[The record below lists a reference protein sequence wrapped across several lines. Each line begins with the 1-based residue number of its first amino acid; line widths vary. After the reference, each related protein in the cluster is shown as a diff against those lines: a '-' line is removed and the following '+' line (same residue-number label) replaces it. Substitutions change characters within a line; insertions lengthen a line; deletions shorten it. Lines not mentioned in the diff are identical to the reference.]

1 MSKIYDT
8 LGRKYKAKGLDG
20 MQDFGVCKHN
30 FLLNLCV
37 FKVLFLPNRVRG
49 TREALWPRGWGGG
62 VGLEIQCT
70 GVPL

>member
-37 FKVLFLPNRVRG
+37 FKVLFLIG
-49 TREALWPRGWGGG
+49 
-62 VGLEIQCT
+62 
-70 GVPL
+70 

>member
-37 FKVLFLPNRVRG
+37 FEVLFLPNGVRKIG
-49 TREALWPRGWGGG
+49 KHYGRGGGG

-70 GVPL
+70 RVPL

>member
-20 MQDFGVCKHN
+20 MQDFGVCKRN

-49 TREALWPRGWGGG
+49 DREALWPRGRGGSELKFSVRG
-62 VGLEIQCT
+62 SRSD
-70 GVPL
+70 